1 MLQKIITLPYL
12 NSPLRHSIER
22 RTASLAVAL
31 RFFGVLVVSFGI
43 VAARYAARGG
53 RLAFGGSPARR
64 AGVRGGRAGR
74 LGRRFVL
81 SGLRAAGGLVG

>member
-1 MLQKIITLPYL
+1 MLG
-12 NSPLRHSIER
+12 SPLRHTIEEQI
-22 RTASLAVAL
+22 ALLAIVL
-31 RFFGVLVVSFGI
+31 RFFRVLVMAFGI

-53 RLAFGGSPARR
+53 RLAFGGSSARR